1 MKLNL
6 IALASLVAMTAAQSS
21 SESATETTVA
31 PTATYSLS
39 PQQSCAKKCDSKD
52 LCCIAGCFEV
62 PCPNDS
68 QANDTNSCVAAC
80 PQGSG
85 TPADTDR
92 YAACQSSCYSSHFFP
107 ITGTANSGASKT
119 SVSNSD
125 ATTTGSGKD
134 SSSTG
139 SSGSSNSNS
148 NSDSSD
154 SKKATGTS
162 TGSGAAASST
172 ETTNAASVPQIQL
185 GVSAAG
191 IAGLALG
198 IWAL

>member
-6 IALASLVAMTAAQSS
+6 IALASLVALTAAQSTDS
-21 SESATETTVA
+21 TSEPATGTTAAPTTTV
-31 PTATYSLS
+31 SLS
-39 PQQSCAKKCDSKD
+39 PQQSCAKKCDATD
-52 LCCIAGCFEV
+52 LCCIAGCFQV

-68 QANDTNSCVAAC
+68 QANDTNTCVAAC

-107 ITGTANSGASKT
+107 ITATGNSGASKT
-119 SVSNSD
+119 SASDSD
-125 ATTTGSGKD
+125 ATTTGTGKD

-139 SSGSSNSNS
+139 SSGSSGSGS
-148 NSDSSD
+148 GSSG
-154 SKKATGTS
+154 SGSTGTGTS
-162 TGSGAAASST
+162 TGSAASGT
-172 ETTNAASVPQIQL
+172 ETNAASVAKLQL

-191 IAGLALG
+191 IAGVALG

>member
-6 IALASLVAMTAAQSS
+6 IALTSLVALTAAQSTDS
-21 SESATETTVA
+21 TSDSATGTTVA
-31 PTATYSLS
+31 PSATVSLS
-39 PQQSCAKKCDSKD
+39 PQQSCAKKCDATD

-68 QANDTNSCVAAC
+68 QANDTNTCVAAC

-85 TPADTDR
+85 TPSDTER

-107 ITGTANSGASKT
+107 ITATGNSGASKT
-119 SVSNSD
+119 SASNSD
-125 ATTTGSGKD
+125 ATTTGTGKD

-139 SSGSSNSNS
+139 SS
-148 NSDSSD
+148 DSSGSRSSG
-154 SKKATGTS
+154 SKSSGTGTS
-162 TGSGAAASST
+162 TGTAATGT
-172 ETTNAASVPQIQL
+172 ETNAASVAKLQL
-185 GVSAAG
+185 GASAAG

-198 IWAL
+198 ILAL

>member
-6 IALASLVAMTAAQSS
+6 IALASLVALTAAQSTDS
-21 SESATETTVA
+21 TSEAATGTTAAPTTTV
-31 PTATYSLS
+31 SLT
-39 PQQSCAKKCDSKD
+39 PQQSCAKKCDQTD
-52 LCCIAGCFEV
+52 LCCIAGCFQV

-68 QANDTNSCVAAC
+68 QANDTNTCVAAC

-107 ITGTANSGASKT
+107 ITATGNSGASKT
-119 SVSNSD
+119 SASD
-125 ATTTGSGKD
+125 SSATTTGKD
-134 SSSTG
+134 SSSTDSSE
-139 SSGSSNSNS
+139 SSGSR
-148 NSDSSD
+148 SSG
-154 SKKATGTS
+154 SKSSGTGTS
-162 TGSGAAASST
+162 TGTAATSS
-172 ETTNAASVPQIQL
+172 ETNAASVAKLQL

-191 IAGLALG
+191 IAGVAFG

>member
-6 IALASLVAMTAAQSS
+6 IALTSLVALTAAQSTDS
-21 SESATETTVA
+21 TSDSATGTTVA
-31 PTATYSLS
+31 PSATVSLS
-39 PQQSCAKKCDSKD
+39 PQQSCAKKCDATD

-68 QANDTNSCVAAC
+68 QANDTNTCVAAC

-85 TPADTDR
+85 TPSDTER
-92 YAACQSSCYSSHFFP
+92 YASCQSSCYSSHFFP
-107 ITGTANSGASKT
+107 ITATGNSGASKT
-119 SVSNSD
+119 SASNSD
-125 ATTTGSGKD
+125 ATTTGTGKD

-139 SSGSSNSNS
+139 SS
-148 NSDSSD
+148 DSSGSRSSG
-154 SKKATGTS
+154 SKSSGTGTS
-162 TGSGAAASST
+162 TGTAATGT
-172 ETTNAASVPQIQL
+172 ETNAASVAKLQM